1 MMKGFDKMKKVIYA
15 ILVCIIIAGIVV
27 IATMGLKAD
36 LIYSKNVE
44 IDIYIGKTF
53 EKNDIQSIV
62 SEVFPN
68 ERVIIQEIE
77 LFEDMVSIKLLDTRT
92 DEELNKKVEELN
104 NKINEKYEVENET
117 EDIEIIHNPK
127 IKLSSIIMPYAVAL
141 GISMVIILVYV
152 GVRYRK
158 LGSFKTIV
166 TYILAVVASEMLLL
180 SIIAIARYPINRIVI
195 PLGLILLVVV
205 LTILGF
211 KNEKA
216 LSKLVAEENKNK

>member
-1 MMKGFDKMKKVIYA
+1 MKKVIYA

-68 ERVIIQEIE
+68 ERAIIQEIE
-77 LFEDMVSIKLLDTRT
+77 LFGDMVSIKLPDTRT

-104 NKINEKYEVENET
+104 NKINEKYEIENKT
-117 EDIEIIHNPK
+117 EDIEITHNPK
-127 IKLSSIIMPYAVAL
+127 IKLSSIIMPYVVTL
-141 GISMVIILVYV
+141 GISMVIILIYV

-158 LGSFKTIV
+158 LGSLKTIV
-166 TYILAVVASEMLLL
+166 TYILAVVASEMLFL
-180 SIIAIARYPINRIVI
+180 SIIAIARYPINRIII
-195 PLGLILLVVV
+195 PIGLLLLLVVI
-205 LTILGF
+205 TILGF
-211 KNEKA
+211 KNEKE
-216 LSKLVAEENKNK
+216 LSKLVVEQNKNK

>member
-1 MMKGFDKMKKVIYA
+1 MKKVIYA

-117 EDIEIIHNPK
+117 EDIEILHNPK

>member
-1 MMKGFDKMKKVIYA
+1 MKKVIYA